1 MTGTNF
7 LFGHSN
13 SLVVNFDTF
22 RAQWVKRQRY
32 QYKLKLEGKRS
43 TLSDER
49 VKLLNQIGF
58 IWNSHDVVWE
68 ERWHELIAFKNTHGN
83 CIVPSNYDKNPQLAV
98 WVKVCVY
105 RIDVFIIIVAILVT

>member
-1 MTGTNF
+1 MI
-7 LFGHSN
+7 LCPQLSN
-13 SLVVNFDTF
+13 SLTFDTF

-68 ERWHELIAFKNTHGN
+68 ERWHELIAFKNAHGN

-98 WVKVCVY
+98 WVKVCV
-105 RIDVFIIIVAILVT
+105 